1 MNGRVNIMNE
11 SGSPF
16 FLYEPVK
23 VDDKSNY
30 YNATKYMFQPNELSK
45 KYFSKENIELV
56 HQNIKR
62 KVYEITNNKYVIDNQ
77 DIITLK
83 TIMRSIFLQYS
94 SLNNHDVDNDIKNI
108 NNKVVDFCSKNIV
121 SEITTYF
128 KYKKD
133 VSSLAQPIERPVYLH
148 NDNTL
153 EFKRFI

>member
-1 MNGRVNIMNE
+1 MNGRVNIQEGGTPM
-11 SGSPF
+11 
-16 FLYEPVK
+16 FLYENVK

-30 YNATKYMFQPNELSK
+30 YNATKYMFQSNKLTE
-45 KYFSKENIELV
+45 KYFSNKNIELV
-56 HQNIKR
+56 HQNIKK
-62 KVYEITNNKYVIDNQ
+62 KVYFMTNNKYIIDNQ

-94 SLNNHDVDNDIKNI
+94 SMDSEDIDKDINNI
-108 NNKVVDFCSKNIV
+108 NIMVIDYCSKNIV
-121 SEITTYF
+121 SEIKTYF

-133 VSSLAQPIERPVYLH
+133 VSTLALPLENPVYIQ